1 MKIPGT
7 AGEETPNEHAVN
19 PTTRYG
25 SFPERRDFN
34 VDPNIR

>member
-1 MKIPGT
+1 MNIAGT

-25 SFPERRDFN
+25 SFPEQKGF
-34 VDPNIR
+34 